1 MVKLPHVVTFGHVNV
16 PIAVLSSSIP
26 RHPNGALQPSHTVR
40 IMTAFIIGF
49 AIIAPT
55 AVCGVVVIATTE
67 RVVPIGRRRF
77 FWASVRMRLG
87 VRKYIPYIQNFTD
100 ITHRLQK
107 VVSRYSVAGLK
118 HLFRR
123 FDCSSRFCRE

>member
-40 IMTAFIIGF
+40 IMNAVIGF

-67 RVVPIGRRRF
+67 
-77 FWASVRMRLG
+77 
-87 VRKYIPYIQNFTD
+87 
-100 ITHRLQK
+100 
-107 VVSRYSVAGLK
+107 
-118 HLFRR
+118 
-123 FDCSSRFCRE
+123 

>member
-16 PIAVLSSSIP
+16 RIAVQFRSIP
-26 RHPNGALQPSHTVR
+26 RHLNGALQPSHTVR

-67 RVVPIGRRRF
+67 
-77 FWASVRMRLG
+77 
-87 VRKYIPYIQNFTD
+87 
-100 ITHRLQK
+100 
-107 VVSRYSVAGLK
+107 
-118 HLFRR
+118 
-123 FDCSSRFCRE
+123 